1 MTFTYNEKDF
11 LMDGKPYY
19 IISGTIHYFRVPK
32 AYWYDRLLK
41 LKECGFNTVETY
53 TAWNLHEQKEGVFD
67 FSGELDIEEFI
78 LTAKELGLNV
88 ILRPGPYICAEWEF
102 GGLPSYLLKYNI
114 PLRCNNEKFLKYI
127 ERYYENLFNK
137 VRPHLITNGG
147 NIIMLQVENEY
158 GSYGNDTSY
167 LKKIAGIYKKYNMDC
182 LYFTSDGSTLT
193 LMKGGTLPEILV
205 TSNFGSNPK
214 GNIEFL
220 QKFRKNQPY
229 MCMEYWCG
237 WFDHWFEEHHTREGY
252 EIIDDLSWFIEHNV
266 NFNMYMFH
274 GGTNFGFLN
283 GSNHMVELEPTTTS
297 YDYCAPLSE
306 AGDRTK
312 TYYLIRDLIKEKTG
326 FVPPIT
332 ATETPK
338 KAYGKIELTQKAELF
353 DNLHNLSTPINSVTP
368 LFMEELDQNFGYILY
383 STIINGPRDEQPL
396 FLDTLHDRANIFV
409 DKEPKAIYFRNTVQ
423 TKENALKLEFD
434 YNQSAR
440 LDVLVENMGRVNY
453 GPLLKDQKG
462 INGLRFGN
470 QYHFGYDIYTLP
482 MNNLEKLQFSD
493 FSGEEIKTPVFLKGE
508 FEIKDTPCDTFIKLD
523 GFNKGFVTVNGKN
536 IGRYFNEAG
545 PQMTLYLPAPY
556 LKTGKNEIVVF
567 ESDGKTAKHIE
578 LLANPEFKS

>member
-1 MTFTYNEKDF
+1 MTFDFNEKDF
-11 LMDGKPYY
+11 LLDGKPYY
-19 IISGTIHYFRVPK
+19 LMSGTIHYFRVPRE
-32 AYWYDRLLK
+32 YWHDRLLK
-41 LKECGFNTVETY
+41 LKECGFNAVETY
-53 TAWNLHEQKEGVFD
+53 TAWNLHEPKEGVFD

-78 LTAKELGLNV
+78 LTAKRLGLKV
-88 ILRPGPYICAEWEF
+88 ILRPGPYICAEWEL

-114 PLRCNNEKFLKYI
+114 PLRCYNEEFLKYVD
-127 ERYYENLFNK
+127 RYYENLFNI

-158 GSYGNDTSY
+158 GSYGNDKAY
-167 LKKIAGIYKKYNMDC
+167 LNAVVDIYKKHNMDC

-193 LMKGGTLPEILV
+193 LMNGGTLPEHLV

-220 QKFRKNQPY
+220 QNFRKDQPY

-237 WFDHWFEEHHTREGY
+237 WFDHWFEEHHTRQGY
-252 EIIDDLSWFIEHNV
+252 EVIDDLKWFIEHNV

-274 GGTNFGFLN
+274 GGTNFGFTN
-283 GSNHMVELEPTTTS
+283 GANHMAEYEPTTTS

-306 AGDRTK
+306 AGDRTE
-312 TYYLIRDLIKEKTG
+312 TYYLIRNLIKEKFG
-326 FVPPIT
+326 AVPEIT

-338 KAYGKIELTQKAELF
+338 KAYGKIKLTQKAELF
-353 DNLHNLSTPINSVTP
+353 DNLDNLSTPVKSVEP
-368 LFMEELDQNFGYILY
+368 LFMEALDQDFGYILY
-383 STIINGPRDEQPL
+383 SANINGPRDEQPL
-396 FLDTLHDRANIFV
+396 FLDTLHDRANIFLNE
-409 DKEPKAIYFRNTVQ
+409 KPQAIYFRNKPV
-423 TKENALKLEFD
+423 TKENALRLAFD
-434 YNQSAR
+434 YNESAR
-440 LDVLVENMGRVNY
+440 LDILVENMGRINY

-482 MNNLEKLQFSD
+482 MNNLEKLEFSD
-493 FSGEEIKTPVFLKGE
+493 FCGEEIKTPVFLKGE
-508 FEIKDTPCDTFIKLD
+508 FEIADKPSDTFIKLT

-545 PQMTLYLPAPY
+545 PQLTLYLPAPY
-556 LKTGKNEIVVF
+556 LKKGKNEIIVF
-567 ESDGKTAKHIE
+567 ESDGKTNGFIE
-578 LLANPEFKS
+578 LMDNPEFK